1 MSNTALINA
10 MLAGGMIVAAA
21 GVALFFLRFW
31 RRSRDRLFLWFA
43 IAFFVQALDRLALSL
58 GGGAPGEH
66 IWIYGVRFVG
76 FAMLLVAIIDKNR
89 S

>member
-1 MSNTALINA
+1 MSKVALINA
-10 MLAGGMIVAAA
+10 MLAGGMVVAAA
-21 GVALFFLRFW
+21 AVGLFFLRSW

-43 IAFFVQALDRLALSL
+43 IAFFLQALDRLALTL
-58 GGGAPGEH
+58 GSGAPGEQ
-66 IWIYGVRFVG
+66 IWIYGVRLVA